1 MIKVKNKKII
11 SVLSLKTLRAGRTR
25 NIMAVLAII
34 LTTLLFTALFTI
46 AGTIVNSF
54 QQATFR
60 QVGGD
65 FHGTFKNVTEE
76 QIKKLSED
84 PLIVKSGARLF
95 LGMPTDV
102 PFNKAHVEVSYM
114 DGDCAKGYFCSP
126 EQGTLPKEGT
136 NQIACDTRI
145 LKLLGIQPEIGAAIK
160 LSYYLGSGT
169 PDPQLITDTFT
180 LSGWWTYDEAS
191 VASHAIVPKS
201 YAKQTLSGYKNSTSD
216 STGKWTLSVY
226 LKNTAKID
234 TDLNTILAN
243 HGFQSEDKQ
252 KDNYIA
258 TGVNWAYLGAQL
270 SSNIDPQT
278 MIAIFALLLLIITT
292 GYLIIYNIFQISV
305 TNDIRFY
312 GLLKTLGTTARQI
325 RRIILRQALILSVI
339 GIPFGLFFGYLCGNV
354 LSPVVMSNLSY
365 KNAFASTNPFIF
377 IGSSVF
383 SVITVLISC
392 RRPGKLAGKVSP
404 VEAVRYT
411 EQHGIK
417 KNVRKS
423 SHTADIHRM
432 AFANLGRS
440 RKRTVLVVL
449 SLSLAVVLLQ
459 LTFTFTNGFDMD
471 KYLRQFVVSDFIVGN
486 SGYFQTGNIFNHE
499 MALPEA
505 AVSEVSKQGGIS
517 DGGRIY
523 GQTGTVQ
530 EWITEEYYR
539 KKYGNYND
547 KETLDIMLQY
557 EDRNE
562 KGLVTSQVNLYGME
576 KHPLDLLN
584 LREGDLSPLYDPDQN
599 AIAAVYFTDDYDAL
613 EKDSHWAK
621 IGDEVTVRYVDKW
634 EYYDINTDKT
644 VENPEDLNSDDLG
657 RRIAESHEVTYTV
670 TALVT
675 LRHSM
680 SYRYYGSDQFVLNSE
695 VFKRDTGTSD
705 IMTYLYDTTQ
715 ETNESMEQFL
725 MDYTENT
732 DPTIDFESK
741 QSYINEFAGFRN
753 MFLLLGGVLSSVI
766 GLIGVLNFLNAI
778 VTSIL
783 VRRQEFA
790 MLQSIG
796 MTGRQLIKMLV
807 LEGLFYVLLAI
818 GLSLI
823 LSILTGP
830 LLNKALSSMIWFF
843 TYRFSLLPIAIV
855 TPVFLILGFVLPLIA
870 YHFSARKTI
879 VERLRVIE

>member
-1 MIKVKNKKII
+1 
-11 SVLSLKTLRAGRTR
+11 
-25 NIMAVLAII
+25 
-34 LTTLLFTALFTI
+34 
-46 AGTIVNSF
+46 
-54 QQATFR
+54 
-60 QVGGD
+60 
-65 FHGTFKNVTEE
+65 
-76 QIKKLSED
+76 
-84 PLIVKSGARLF
+84 
-95 LGMPTDV
+95 
-102 PFNKAHVEVSYM
+102 
-114 DGDCAKGYFCSP
+114 
-126 EQGTLPKEGT
+126 
-136 NQIACDTRI
+136 
-145 LKLLGIQPEIGAAIK
+145 
-160 LSYYLGSGT
+160 
-169 PDPQLITDTFT
+169 
-180 LSGWWTYDEAS
+180 
-191 VASHAIVPKS
+191 
-201 YAKQTLSGYKNSTSD
+201 
-216 STGKWTLSVY
+216 
-226 LKNTAKID
+226 
-234 TDLNTILAN
+234 
-243 HGFQSEDKQ
+243 
-252 KDNYIA
+252 
-258 TGVNWAYLGAQL
+258 
-270 SSNIDPQT
+270 
-278 MIAIFALLLLIITT
+278 
-292 GYLIIYNIFQISV
+292 
-305 TNDIRFY
+305 
-312 GLLKTLGTTARQI
+312 
-325 RRIILRQALILSVI
+325 
-339 GIPFGLFFGYLCGNV
+339 
-354 LSPVVMSNLSY
+354 MSNLSY
-365 KNAFASTNPFIF
+365 KNAFASTNPIIF
-377 IGSSVF
+377 IGSAVF

-486 SGYFQTGNIFNHE
+486 SSYFQTGNFFNHE

-505 AVSEVSKQGGIS
+505 AISEVSKQGGIT

-539 KKYGNYND
+539 KSNGYYND
-547 KETLDIMLQY
+547 KETLDTMLQY

-576 KHPLDLLN
+576 KYPLDLLN

-621 IGDEVTVRYVDKW
+621 IGDKVTVRYVDKW
-634 EYYDINTDKT
+634 EYYDINTDRA
-644 VENPEDLNSDDLG
+644 VENPEDLDSDNLD
-657 RRIAESHEVTYTV
+657 RRIAESHEVTYNV

-695 VFKRDTGTSD
+695 VFKRDSGTSD
-705 IMTYLYDTTQ
+705 IMTYLYNTTQ
-715 ETNESMEQFL
+715 EANESMEQFL

-741 QSYINEFAGFRN
+741 QSYMNEFDGFRN

-823 LSILTGP
+823 LSILSGP
-830 LLNKALSSMIWFF
+830 LLNKAMSSMFWFF
-843 TYRFSLLPIAIV
+843 TYRFSLLPVAVV

>member
-65 FHGTFKNVTEE
+65 FHGSFKDISEE
-76 QIKKLSED
+76 QIKKLSQD
-84 PLIVKSGARLF
+84 PLVVKSGSRLF

-114 DGDCAKGYFCSP
+114 DSNCAKGYFCTP
-126 EQGTLPKEGT
+126 EQGAFPKEGT

-145 LKLLGIQPEIGAAIK
+145 LKLLGVQPEIGAAIK
-160 LSYYLGSGT
+160 LSYYLGFGT

-191 VASHAIVPKS
+191 VASHAVIPKS
-201 YAKQTLSGYKNSTSD
+201 YAKQILSGYINSTSD

-234 TDLNTILAN
+234 ADLNTILAN
-243 HGFQSEDKQ
+243 QGFQSEDKQ

-278 MIAIFALLLLIITT
+278 MIAIAALLLLIIFT

-325 RRIILRQALILSVI
+325 RRIILRQALILSFI
-339 GIPFGLFFGYLCGNV
+339 GIPFGLFLGYLCGNV
-354 LSPVVMSNLSY
+354 LSPVVMSTMAY
-365 KNAFASTNPFIF
+365 KNAYASTNPLIF
-377 IGSSVF
+377 IGSAVF

-423 SHTADIHRM
+423 THTADIHRM

-440 RKRTVLVVL
+440 RKKTVLVVL

-459 LTFTFTNGFDMD
+459 LTFTFTNGFDME

-486 SGYFQTGNIFNHE
+486 SGYFQTGNLFNRE
-499 MALPEA
+499 MALPET
-505 AVSEVSKQGGIS
+505 VISEVSKQGGIT

-523 GQTGTVQ
+523 GQSGTVQ

-539 KKYGNYND
+539 KSNGYWND
-547 KETLDIMLQY
+547 KETLDRMLQY
-557 EDRNE
+557 EDRND
-562 KGLVTSQVNLYGME
+562 KGLVTSQINLYGME
-576 KHPLDLLN
+576 KYPLDLLT
-584 LREGDLSPLYDPDQN
+584 LKEGDLSPLYDPNQN
-599 AIAAVYFTDDYDAL
+599 AIAAVYLTDDYDAL
-613 EKDSHWAK
+613 EKDSHWAQ
-621 IGDEVTVRYVDKW
+621 IGDEVTVRYVDEW
-634 EYYDINTDKT
+634 EYYDINTDRT
-644 VENPEDLNSDDLG
+644 VENPEDLNSDNLS
-657 RRIAESHEVTYTV
+657 RRIAKSHEVTYTV

-675 LRHSM
+675 IRHTM

-695 VFKRDTGTSD
+695 VFKRDSGTSD

-725 MDYTENT
+725 LDSTENI

-741 QSYINEFAGFRN
+741 QSYSNEFVGFRN
-753 MFLLLGGVLSSVI
+753 MFLLLGGVLSLII
-766 GLIGVLNFLNAI
+766 GLIGILNFLNAI

-796 MTGRQLIKMLV
+796 MTGRQLIRMLV
-807 LEGLFYVLLAI
+807 LEGVFFVLLAI

-823 LSILTGP
+823 LSILSGP
-830 LLNKALSSMIWFF
+830 LLNKAMSSMFWFF
-843 TYRFSLLPIAIV
+843 TYRFSLLPVAVV
-855 TPVFLILGFVLPLIA
+855 TPVFLVLGLVLPLIA
-870 YHFSARKTI
+870 YHFTARKTI

>member
-11 SVLSLKTLRAGRTR
+11 SVLSFKTLRAGRIR
-25 NIMAVLAII
+25 NIMAILAII

-54 QQATFR
+54 QQSTFR

-65 FHGTFKNVTEE
+65 FHGSLKYISEE
-76 QIKKLSED
+76 QVEKLSKD
-84 PLIVKSGARLF
+84 PLIVKSGSRLF
-95 LGMPTDV
+95 LGMPTDA
-102 PFNKAHVEVSYM
+102 PFNKAQVEVSYM
-114 DGDCAKGYFCSP
+114 DPVCAKGSFCTP
-126 EQGTLPKEGT
+126 EEGTLPKEGS

-169 PDPQLITDTFT
+169 PDPQMITDTFT

-201 YAKQTLSGYKNSTSD
+201 YAKQILSGYKGSSSD
-216 STGKWTLSVY
+216 LTGTWVLNIY
-226 LKNTAKID
+226 LKNAARIEA
-234 TDLNTILAN
+234 DLNTILAN

-270 SSNIDPQT
+270 SSNIDTQT
-278 MIAIFALLLLIITT
+278 IIAITALLLLIIFT

-312 GLLKTLGTTARQI
+312 GLLKTLGTTAKQI
-325 RRIILRQALILSVI
+325 RRIILRQALILSAI
-339 GIPFGLFFGYLCGNV
+339 GIPLGLFFGYLCGNV
-354 LSPVVMSNLSY
+354 LSPVVMSTLAY
-365 KNAFASTNPFIF
+365 KNSHASTNPFIF
-377 IGSSVF
+377 IGSAIF

-392 RRPGKLAGKVSP
+392 HRPGKLAGKVSP

-423 SHTADIHRM
+423 SHMADIHRM

-440 RKRTVLVVL
+440 RKKTVLVVL

-471 KYLRQFVVSDFIVGN
+471 KYLRHFVVTDFIVGN
-486 SGYFQTGNIFNHE
+486 SGYFQNGNIFNHE

-505 AVSEVSKQGGIS
+505 VISDINKHSGIT

-523 GQTGTVQ
+523 GQTSTIQ

-539 KKYGNYND
+539 KSNGHWND

-557 EDRNE
+557 EDRND
-562 KGLVTSQVNLYGME
+562 KGLVSSQVDLYGME
-576 KHPLDLLN
+576 NYPLDLLT
-584 LREGDLSPLYDPDQN
+584 LKEGDLSPLYDPNQN
-599 AIAAVYFTDDYDAL
+599 AIAAVYLTDDYDAL
-613 EKDSHWAK
+613 EKDTHWAK
-621 IGDEVTVRYVDKW
+621 VGDTVTMRYVDKW
-634 EYYDINTDKT
+634 EYYDSNTGKT
-644 VENPEDLNSDDLG
+644 VENSEDLNSEDLS

-675 LRHSM
+675 IRHSM

-695 VFKRDTGTSD
+695 VFKRDSGTSD
-705 IMTYLYDTTQ
+705 IITYLYDTTK

-725 MDYTENT
+725 TDYTENT
-732 DPTIDFESK
+732 DPTTDFESK
-741 QSYINEFAGFRN
+741 QSYINEFSGFRN
-753 MFLLLGGVLSSVI
+753 MFLLLGSVLSFII
-766 GLIGVLNFLNAI
+766 GLIGILNFLNAI

-807 LEGLFYVLLAI
+807 LEGLFFVLFSI

-843 TYRFSLLPIAIV
+843 TYRFSLLPVAIV

-870 YHFSARKTI
+870 YRFTARKTI

>member
-65 FHGTFKNVTEE
+65 FHGTFKDVTEE
-76 QIKKLSED
+76 QLKKLSED

-102 PFNKAHVEVSYM
+102 PFNKAHVEVGYM
-114 DGDCAKGYFCSP
+114 DGDCAKGSFCTP
-126 EQGTLPKEGT
+126 EHGALPKEGT

-160 LSYYLGSGT
+160 LSYYLESDT
-169 PDPQLITDTFT
+169 SDPQLITDTFT
-180 LSGWWTYDEAS
+180 LSGWWTYDEAG
-191 VASHAIVPKS
+191 VASQAIVPKT
-201 YAKQTLSGYKNSTSD
+201 YAKQTLSGHKNDTSG
-216 STGKWTLSVY
+216 STGKWALYVY

-234 TDLNTILAN
+234 ADLNTILAN
-243 HGFQSEDKQ
+243 HGFQSKDKQ

-258 TGVNWAYLGAQL
+258 TGVNWAYLGSQL
-270 SSNIDPQT
+270 SSNIDPPT
-278 MIAIFALLLLIITT
+278 MIAIAVLLLVIITT

-325 RRIILRQALILSVI
+325 RRIILRQALILSAI

-365 KNAFASTNPFIF
+365 KNAYASTNPFIF
-377 IGSSVF
+377 IGSAVF
-383 SVITVLISC
+383 SVITVLVSC

-440 RKRTVLVVL
+440 RKKTVLVVL

-505 AVSEVSKQGGIS
+505 TVSEVSKQGGIS

-523 GQTGTVQ
+523 GQTSTVQ
-530 EWITEEYYR
+530 EWITEENYR

-562 KGLVTSQVNLYGME
+562 NGLVTSQVNLYGME
-576 KHPLDLLN
+576 KYPLGQLN
-584 LREGDLSPLYDPDQN
+584 LREGDLTPLYDPDQN

-613 EKDSHWAK
+613 EKDSHWAR

-644 VENPEDLNSDDLG
+644 VENPEDLNSDNLS

-680 SYRYYGSDQFVLNSE
+680 SYRYYGYDQYVLNSE
-695 VFKRDTGTSD
+695 VFKRDSGTSD

-715 ETNESMEQFL
+715 ETNKSMEQFL
-725 MDYTENT
+725 KDYTENT

-843 TYRFSLLPIAIV
+843 TYRFSLLPIAII